1 MAEHDVKIVAREF
14 LKFDDVEIEKMTFH
28 KSKETIF
35 LIDVDIKKILI
46 SDEFTRSKNKEAGAK
61 THNRIQN

>member
-14 LKFDDVEIEKMTFH
+14 LKFDDVEIGKMTFH
-28 KSKETIF
+28 KSKEIIF